1 MKKYRYVFNFV
12 LLALLANFQIVWAQE
27 EIGND
32 ETEEVVVS
40 AVNEELNIEIENYTE
55 GVSVSEQV
63 LRHRFAKLQNE
74 VPMVYH
80 ASSHQF
86 VEYFINRNPS
96 FTKRM
101 MARKPLYMPVF
112 EKYLKKYGLPVELK
126 YLSMIESGLD
136 PRILS
141 RVGAGGLW
149 QFMPATGREFG
160 LYQDKFIDERFD
172 PEKATNAACRYL
184 SQLYRIFGDWEMA
197 LASYNTGPGNLRRA
211 MRRSGGNSFWTIYNA
226 LPKETRSYVPQFVA
240 MTYLMN
246 YGHDHGVFPDHT
258 EYPAPSDTLLVNGGL
273 NLEKFSLYS
282 GVTLEELSRLNPQ
295 ILKTEIPAYVRNFP
309 LKVPSE
315 KYTFVKENRLAIW
328 DSCFKV
334 EVLSPTMLA
343 IADSITKDTMQINN
357 QFPYAA
363 VALASA
369 DKGPVVDFS
378 DDESIKKGNRNPAV
392 RSGNSTHHT
401 VKRGETLSTI
411 ARKYKVNVSDLRQWN
426 KLKTKSVIRTGQRL
440 AIHRGSQ
447 PNTIKDNGSSR
458 SLVAAAKEEVAL
470 ANNEAVAVRETKPV
484 EKPAATTTTQS
495 KTPAKSETSKLAGNL
510 RYHTVQKGDTLWLIS
525 QKYGLTIDKLKKA
538 NQIKGNNLKPGQK
551 LIIKG

>member
-1 MKKYRYVFNFV
+1 MNKYQKVFSSV

-27 EIGND
+27 ESQD
-32 ETEEVVVS
+32 EETEEVVVS
-40 AVNEELNIEIENYTE
+40 AINEELNIEIEDYAE
-55 GVSVSEQV
+55 GILVSEQT
-63 LRHRFAKLQNE
+63 LRHRFAKLQQE

-80 ASSHQF
+80 PSSHQF

-101 MARKPLYMPVF
+101 MARKPLYMPIF
-112 EKYLKKYGLPVELK
+112 EKYLKKFGLPVELK

-160 LYQDKFIDERFD
+160 LYQDKYIDERFD
-172 PEKATNAACRYL
+172 PEKATIAACRYL

-211 MRRSGGNSFWTIYNA
+211 MRRSGGNSFWTVYNS

-258 EYPAPSDTLLVNGGL
+258 EYPAPADTILVNGGL

-282 GVTLEELSRLNPQ
+282 GVTLEEIARLNPQ
-295 ILKTEIPAYVRNFP
+295 LLKTEIPSYVRNFP

-315 KYTFVKENRLAIW
+315 KYTIVTDNRSAIW

-334 EVLSPTMLA
+334 ETLSPTMLA
-343 IADSITKDTMQINN
+343 IADSIQKDTIIQNN
-357 QFPYAA
+357 AFPYAA
-363 VALASA
+363 VALAVA
-369 DKGPVVDFS
+369 EKGPTVDFA
-378 DDESIKKGNRNPAV
+378 DQESLKKGNRAPVARV
-392 RSGNSTHHT
+392 GNSSHI
-401 VKRGETLSTI
+401 VRKGETLSTI
-411 ARKYKVNVSDLRQWN
+411 ARKHRVSVADIRKWN
-426 KLKTKSVIRTGQRL
+426 KLGSKSIIRTGQRI
-440 AIHRGSQ
+440 AIHKASQ
-447 PNTIKDNGSSR
+447 PSGAGGSGNAR
-458 SLVAAAKEEVAL
+458 SLVVAAKEEVAL
-470 ANNEAVAVRETKPV
+470 ANNEAVPVREQQTAVKV
-484 EKPAATTTTQS
+484 AET
-495 KTPAKSETSKLAGNL
+495 KTPAKASSTTKVAGNL

-551 LIIKG
+551 LLIKG